1 MAGDMGAGDIGKPDY
16 EKADREYMEGKARP
30 LAEFGS
36 VFMTSSKFLN
46 SARMRDVYAQ
56 EGLRKAG
63 HDVPPTYMVHQ
74 AAMTFAELTDE
85 AEVQALFE
93 REKELY
99 PAFAAWLAR
108 RSLSDFT
115 IAELA
120 VFGRDTLGGIV
131 HDYLTRTGF
140 DLNHSK
146 RGLVPT
152 TDYTYMQKQRVV
164 GHDIEHIVT
173 GLSPNPLGEYA
184 LICCNLA
191 TYYKFFSPEFG
202 SEMTRMSGFL
212 LSTGVMKTN
221 LHYPGLMSEFLNANK
236 IGIEMGQGMTKPL
249 LLADWRAYL
258 DWTIADIRADLNIVG
273 SPPAGTWDWTNQA
286 RRG

>member
-1 MAGDMGAGDIGKPDY
+1 MAGDMGKPDH
-16 EKADREYMEGKARP
+16 EKQDREYMEGKARP
-30 LAEFGS
+30 LSEYGS
-36 VFMTSSKFLN
+36 VLMTNSKFLN

-85 AEVQALFE
+85 AEVEALMM
-93 REKELY
+93 REKTLY
-99 PAFAAWLAR
+99 PEFGAWLDR

-120 VFGRDTLGGIV
+120 QYKPDSLGGIV
-131 HDYLTRTGF
+131 HEYLTRTGF

-146 RGLVPT
+146 RGLVPVS
-152 TDYTYMQKQRVV
+152 DYTYMQKQRVV

-173 GLSPNPLGEYA
+173 GLLPNPLGEYA

-191 TYYKFFSPEFG
+191 SMYKFFSPEFAC
-202 SEMTRMSGFL
+202 EMTRMSGFL

-221 LHYPGLMSEFLNANK
+221 LHYPALMAEKHNADR

-249 LLADWRAYL
+249 LIADWRAYL
-258 DWTIADIRADLNIVG
+258 DWTIADIREDLNIVG
-273 SPPAGTWDWTNQA
+273 SPPPGTWDWTNQA

>member
-1 MAGDMGAGDIGKPDY
+1 MAGDMGKPDY
-16 EKADREYMEGKARP
+16 EKLDREYMEGKARP
-30 LAEFGS
+30 LSDYGS
-36 VFMTSSKFLN
+36 VLMTSSKFLN

-56 EGLRKAG
+56 EGLRKVG

-85 AEVQALFE
+85 AEVEALLVK
-93 REKELY
+93 EKGRYAE
-99 PAFAAWLAR
+99 FAAWLDR
-108 RSLSDFT
+108 RSLADFT
-115 IAELA
+115 IAELSA
-120 VFGRDTLGGIV
+120 YKPDSLGGIV
-131 HDYLTRTGF
+131 HEYLTRTGF

-146 RGLVPT
+146 RGLQPT
-152 TDYTYMQKQRVV
+152 SDHSYMQKQRVV

-173 GLSPNPLGEYA
+173 GLLPNPLGEYA
-184 LICCNLA
+184 LISCNLA
-191 TYYKFFSPEFG
+191 TYYKFFSPDFA

-212 LSTGVMKTN
+212 LSTGTMKLN
-221 LHYPGLMSEFLNANK
+221 LHYPALMGEFLNANR

-249 LLADWRAYL
+249 LIADWRAYL
-258 DWTIADIRADLNIVG
+258 DWTIADIREELNILG